1 MILRPF
7 DPAAGDG
14 GLLAGFTCS
23 TGQPF
28 EDEVEVWIRTQATLW
43 LNDIPRTTFQRR
55 VLALIEEGDD
65 LIAVVA
71 WQDIV
76 RVDIE
81 GIWLEVLAVESSHQH
96 AGQGQLAYDLTVD
109 HLRTIQRE
117 GDHLAGLIHRDNDR
131 SKRLL
136 GEVGWTF
143 ISPSD
148 DYELW
153 IGSL

>member
-14 GLLAGFTCS
+14 ARLAGFACS
-23 TGQPF
+23 TGHPF
-28 EDEVEVWIRTQATLW
+28 EDEVEAWIRRQATLW
-43 LNDIPRTTFQRR
+43 LNDVPRTTFQRR
-55 VLALIEEGDD
+55 VLAVIEEGDD
-65 LIAVVA
+65 LVAVVA

-96 AGQGQLAYDLTVD
+96 AGQGRQAYDLVVT
-109 HLRTIQRE
+109 HLRTIERN
-117 GDHLAGLIHRDNDR
+117 GDHLAGLLNRDNER

-136 GEVGWTF
+136 GAVGWSF
-143 ISPSD
+143 VSPSD
-148 DYELW
+148 DHELW
-153 IGSL
+153 IGTI

>member
-1 MILRPF
+1 VILRPF
-7 DPAAGDG
+7 DPAAGDAER
-14 GLLAGFTCS
+14 LAGFTCS
-23 TGQPF
+23 TGLPF
-28 EDEVEVWIRTQATLW
+28 EDEVETWIRTQATSW
-43 LNDIPRTTFQRR
+43 LNDIPRSTFQRR

-65 LIAVVA
+65 LVAVVA

-96 AGQGQLAYDLTVD
+96 AGQGRRVYDLLVA
-109 HLRTIQRE
+109 HLHTIERE
-117 GDHLAGLIHRDNDR
+117 GGHLAGLVHRDNDR

-136 GEVGWTF
+136 GDVGWSF

-153 IGSL
+153 VGSI